1 MDIRQETYKT
11 EFKAVLNDKFE
22 KEAVAFLNS
31 PIGGEVYIGI
41 EDDGKVIGVKDPDNV
56 QLRIAERLRDAIS
69 PSTLGLATITTES
82 AEGKWVIRVSIASG
96 TEKPYYLTK
105 YGMSPQGCFLRVGSS
120 VQSIPKERIVAMY
133 SRRMPKS
140 IMDIPSRRQDLTFV
154 QLKIYY
160 EGMRLT
166 LNDRFA
172 KSLGLLTQDGT
183 YNLLAYL
190 LSDNNTISV
199 SVAKY
204 RGTDKCDLIERQEC
218 GLCSIIK
225 SVHMV
230 LDRLKVENIVKTKI
244 TPTTRIEVPLVDP
257 TSLREAVTNAFVHTD
272 WQYENAPVFEVFSD
286 RISITSTGTLPDNL
300 SKEDF
305 FNCVSV
311 PRNRE
316 LMRIFKDLDMVE
328 QLGSGLSRIKAH
340 YDLHIYRFMD
350 GFIRVDFPFN
360 TADILKAGGNQAA
373 VGGNQA
379 ATGGN
384 QAAAGGNQAAVG
396 GNQAAAGG
404 NQAAAGGNRKSK
416 ETNTRGQVVDAL
428 KSHPNISVPELLVVT
443 QIPQRTLERI
453 LSQLKKEGIV
463 KRSGTTRKSSWKVL
477 D

>member
-82 AEGKWVIRVSIASG
+82 AEGKWVIHVSIASG

-244 TPTTRIEVPLVDP
+244 TPTTRV
-257 TSLREAVTNAFVHTD
+257 R
-272 WQYENAPVFEVFSD
+272 
-286 RISITSTGTLPDNL
+286 
-300 SKEDF
+300 
-305 FNCVSV
+305 
-311 PRNRE
+311 
-316 LMRIFKDLDMVE
+316 
-328 QLGSGLSRIKAH
+328 
-340 YDLHIYRFMD
+340 
-350 GFIRVDFPFN
+350 
-360 TADILKAGGNQAA
+360 
-373 VGGNQA
+373 
-379 ATGGN
+379 
-384 QAAAGGNQAAVG
+384 
-396 GNQAAAGG
+396 
-404 NQAAAGGNRKSK
+404 
-416 ETNTRGQVVDAL
+416 
-428 KSHPNISVPELLVVT
+428 
-443 QIPQRTLERI
+443 
-453 LSQLKKEGIV
+453 
-463 KRSGTTRKSSWKVL
+463 
-477 D
+477 